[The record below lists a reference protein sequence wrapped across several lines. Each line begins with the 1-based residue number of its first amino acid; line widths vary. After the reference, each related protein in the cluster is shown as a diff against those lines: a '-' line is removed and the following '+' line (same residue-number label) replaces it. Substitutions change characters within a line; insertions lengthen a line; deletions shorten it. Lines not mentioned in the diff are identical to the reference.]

1 MPWDEYAVLMQYTG
15 LKDKNGKEI
24 YEGDIDEDEYFGRAP
39 VEFIGSGF
47 WQKDKTGNCHMPSEH
62 RREVVGN
69 IAPPTYSPTRLAE

>member
-1 MPWDEYAVLMQYTG
+1 MRMSIL
-15 LKDKNGKEI
+15 
-24 YEGDIDEDEYFGRAP
+24 

-69 IAPPTYSPTRLAE
+69 IYEHPHLLANATS